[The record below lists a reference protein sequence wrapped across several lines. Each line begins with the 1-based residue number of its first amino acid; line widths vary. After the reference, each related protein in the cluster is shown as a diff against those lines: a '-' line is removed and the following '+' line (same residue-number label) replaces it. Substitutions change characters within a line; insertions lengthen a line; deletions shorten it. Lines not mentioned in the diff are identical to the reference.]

1 MSSTFTTGKFLNNL
15 EANQKINNDELAAF
29 AQETHGLIGFSNR
42 AEQLQRHVIEH
53 SPSYRCTPFVFS
65 MVEFLV
71 NRLPPK
77 ELLRVEV
84 DVDEWMEFL
93 EYCIQA
99 YLNQHPVP
107 GSTIHV
113 DDHQDESEVKNG
125 EVGLGLAHVSNDNDD
140 NENDDDDNSDCAI
153 EIVPQAVPPPPPPVA
168 SFNSVKWSAL
178 TNRNDGRVA
187 SLRIANTG
195 MHCHLSACLQM
206 LHAAWAQCGIPQEA
220 RTPVGRALL
229 NFMGQCMVEKVCDGA
244 VATRGDTRELLRAL
258 EAAGCGDWSDVNV
271 SSDTFVRLVR
281 ALEHEF
287 SEWRVV
293 GVEQFASNVNDY
305 DTRTSKCAATFSVQC
320 DSTRLFDEV
329 LNITMHNFGV
339 TFVGMRPFF
348 ATVAHYTVTRNGVL
362 FPEHIV
368 LRHRTFND
376 AAAASERATRVVERQ
391 LTFFAALC
399 SNNGHATV
407 VLASGE
413 RNRWLVLDGHIE
425 RVFHGSLQSVLSGHQ
440 LTVILWRTTGTG
452 LFSDGQSL
460 Q

>member
-1 MSSTFTTGKFLNNL
+1 MVKRTKKRTNRKQEQEPIVHDSVRVRKREREERQRDDSNSNNFTTD
-15 EANQKINNDELAAF
+15 DEITVAV
-29 AQETHGLIGFSNR
+29 R
-42 AEQLQRHVIEH
+42 
-53 SPSYRCTPFVFS
+53 SPSQS
-65 MVEFLV
+65 ES
-71 NRLPPK
+71 
-77 ELLRVEV
+77 
-84 DVDEWMEFL
+84 
-93 EYCIQA
+93 A
-99 YLNQHPVP
+99 
-107 GSTIHV
+107 STTT
-113 DDHQDESEVKNG
+113 STSTS
-125 EVGLGLAHVSNDNDD
+125 AP
-140 NENDDDDNSDCAI
+140 A
-153 EIVPQAVPPPPPPVA
+153 
-168 SFNSVKWSAL
+168 SAL

-293 GVEQFASNVNDY
+293 GVEQFASNE
-305 DTRTSKCAATFSVQC
+305 TRTPKCAATFSVQC

-339 TFVGMRPFF
+339 TFGGMRPFF

-413 RNRWLVLDGHIE
+413 RNRWLVLDGQIE

-440 LTVILWRTTGTG
+440 LTVILWRTTGTCVFAPHDA
-452 LFSDGQSL
+452 LAEDELSQSDEDHQRFGCLPISCNL
-460 Q
+460 L